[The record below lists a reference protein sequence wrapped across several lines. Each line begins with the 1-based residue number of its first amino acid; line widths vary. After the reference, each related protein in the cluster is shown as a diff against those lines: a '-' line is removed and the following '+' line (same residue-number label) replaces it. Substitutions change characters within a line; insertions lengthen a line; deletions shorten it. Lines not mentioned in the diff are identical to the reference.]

1 MGMVSAFNILLILA
15 YYLAG
20 PINLRNIYHNI
31 IKKDPHKYITNPSY
45 SWLVIG
51 VLFLSE
57 GTFVLSLLE
66 QIRYISNPLLI
77 VAGFLGVLFAMILA
91 LTILLVFSIPFETIN
106 YMVEEIKT
114 SKLLMQ
120 DLSRIINKYNELV
133 TATKKFLFCS
143 YSSQV
148 GLFIVNLYNM
158 VMFSTGCFPL
168 DQVLFHNKP

>member
-20 PINLRNIYHNI
+20 PVTLRNIYHNV

-45 SWLVIG
+45 SWLVMG
-51 VLFLSE
+51 VLILSG
-57 GTFVLSLLE
+57 GTLVLSLLE
-66 QIRYISNPLLI
+66 QIRYIPNPLLI
-77 VAGFLGVLFAMILA
+77 VAGFLGVLFGMF
-91 LTILLVFSIPFETIN
+91 LTLNILLVFSIPCQTIN
-106 YMVEEIKT
+106 NMVEETKT
-114 SKLLMQ
+114 SKLVLQ
-120 DLSRIINKYNELV
+120 DLSMIINKYNELV